1 MYRYV
6 ARRIAYAVVVVWAAF
21 TISFALLYALPSDP
35 VSLMLLG
42 PASGDA
48 ASAADSEQRAALEAR
63 YGLDQPVLVQ
73 YGQLLLNAL
82 RGDLGVSV
90 QADRPVADLI
100 AEALPETLKISA
112 LALVLA
118 IVTGLLVAVVANLA
132 QARWLR
138 NVLFAL
144 PPLGSAFPTFWIGLM
159 LLQVLSF
166 RLGLFPAIGN
176 EGPQSVVLPAITLAV
191 PASATFAQ
199 VLARGLERT
208 LREPFV
214 DVVVVKGA
222 SRSRVHLGH
231 GLRNAVVPALTLVGL
246 SVGGL
251 LAGSVVT
258 ETVFSRNGIGRLL
271 QTAVNTQDI
280 PVVQALVLVSAV
292 VFALVNLAVDLITP
306 VVDPRVRRA
315 HA

>member
-112 LALVLA
+112 LALLLA

-138 NVLFAL
+138 NVLFSL
-144 PPLGSAFPTFWIGLM
+144 PALGSAFPTFWIGLM

-222 SRSRVHLGH
+222 SRPRVHLGH

-280 PVVQALVLVSAV
+280 PVVQALVLVSAI